1 MSARVVLLHGMGLS
15 RRMWRAQLEALADR
29 YELVAP
35 DLPGHGQ
42 APGPFRIDTAVGVV
56 RELLAEAPAY
66 LVGVSLGGTVAV
78 RAALAEPAK
87 VEGLLLSGTPARMS
101 KRLLL
106 AQRAITA
113 VLPPAN
119 LAATG
124 LRIVRPAD
132 RRDADNYLA
141 DVLAAGRETQSDAM
155 RELGRVDLTPRLGE
169 ITARTLVCCG
179 SEDDTNLASVRALS
193 AAVPGAELR
202 IVEGGGHLWNLQQP
216 DLCTRIIADFV
227 G

>member
-1 MSARVVLLHGMGLS
+1 MATRIVLLHGMGSS
-15 RRMWRAQLEALADR
+15 RRMWRAQVDELAGR
-29 YELVAP
+29 YDLVAP

-42 APGPFRIDTAVGVV
+42 APGSFTMDAAVGLVCD
-56 RELLAEAPAY
+56 LLADGPAH

-78 RAALAEPAK
+78 QAALAEPTK
-87 VEGLLLSGTPARMS
+87 VTGLLLSGTPARLS

-106 AQRAITA
+106 VQRAITA

-119 LAATG
+119 LAATS
-124 LRIVRPAD
+124 LRIIRPAD

-141 DVLAAGRETQSDAM
+141 DVLAAGRETQAEAM

-179 SEDDTNLASVRALS
+179 SDDGRNIASVRAL
-193 AAVPGAELR
+193 AAGIPDAKLR
-202 IVEGGGHLWNLQQP
+202 IIEGGGHLWNLQQP
-216 DLCTRIIADFV
+216 DLCTQIIADFV
-227 G
+227 A